1 MKILLISSLFP
12 LWPEDI
18 LCLISIILNL
28 LCFFLMAYDIGYLYQ
43 CFMNTWQECVFYSG
57 GCIYIYT
64 LLGGVI
70 ILLTYSIADFFDQL
84 VRVEGLSYNSAFV
97 CFSFQPYHFLVSCIL
112 RLFCLKCVYLGLL
125 CLPGRLI
132 LLSFAVSPF
141 VSSKIF
147 FPYSEVY
154 FIWLFIP
161 AFLKINI

>member
-1 MKILLISSLFP
+1 MARRHTLFNFNYFKFVVFFFNGLWHRLSLPMFYEHLTRMCILQ
-12 LWPEDI
+12 WRV
-18 LCLISIILNL
+18 
-28 LCFFLMAYDIGYLYQ
+28 YLYIHP
-43 CFMNTWQECVFYSG
+43 F
-57 GCIYIYT
+57 
-64 LLGGVI
+64 GGVI